1 MFNRLPSGRL
11 NYVIM
16 ANIGTI
22 FFGQTSEYNGKRV
35 CDMTDEE
42 KAALVVRYKARGTT
56 CIIDGYN
63 NKEKDND

>member
-1 MFNRLPSGRL
+1 
-11 NYVIM
+11 
-16 ANIGTI
+16 
-22 FFGQTSEYNGKRV
+22 
-35 CDMTDEE
+35 MTDEE

>member
-1 MFNRLPSGRL
+1 
-11 NYVIM
+11 M

-22 FFGQTSEYNGKRV
+22 FFGQTSEFNGKKV

-63 NKEKDND
+63 NKEQENG